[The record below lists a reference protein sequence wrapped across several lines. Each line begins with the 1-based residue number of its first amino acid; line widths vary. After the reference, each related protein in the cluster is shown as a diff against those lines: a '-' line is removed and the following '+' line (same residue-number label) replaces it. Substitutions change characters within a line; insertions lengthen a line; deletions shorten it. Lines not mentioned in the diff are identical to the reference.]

1 MRFSDVTRQQA
12 FLTHLFVSTCIFIV
26 ISYLI
31 VFHWYPEFYFNIDGG
46 VRGIVTIFFVDVV
59 LGPGLTLLV
68 FKPGKK
74 TLKFDMTVILIL
86 QFSALVWGIKSV
98 YTERP
103 ATAVFYWG
111 KFSCI
116 AHKDASQIDMQP
128 IKAGPSGK
136 QRLSI
141 LFRPDTIDERYQFT
155 KEAFDH
161 QTSEIYY
168 YGSRILPLDADSVS
182 RLDKYELDLAELR
195 KLEAADADRVEA
207 FISSMGAA
215 IEPYKLIPLACRYG
229 NAVAVYDPG
238 RLRIIDT
245 LDMHTNIRATAL
257 DIDSPANV
265 TVEIIKPEEDT
276 ERR

>member
-1 MRFSDVTRQQA
+1 MRISDVTRQQA
-12 FLTHLFVSTCIFIV
+12 FLTHLLVSTCIFIV

-31 VFHWYPEFYFNIDGG
+31 VFHWYPEFYFFIDGG

-74 TLKFDMTVILIL
+74 TLKFDMAIILIL

-103 ATAVFYWG
+103 ATTVFYWG

-116 AHKDASQIDMQP
+116 AHKDAGEIDLQP
-128 IKAGPSGK
+128 IKAGPSGR

-141 LFRPDTIDERYQFT
+141 LLRPDTIDERYSFT

-168 YGSRILPLDADSVS
+168 YGSKILPLDKD
-182 RLDKYELDLAELR
+182 RLNRMDKYELDLEELR
-195 KLEAADADRVEA
+195 KLEASDADRVEA
-207 FISSMGAA
+207 FIGSTA
-215 IEPYKLIPLACRYG
+215 ISEPYKLIPLACRYG
-229 NAVAVYDPG
+229 NAIAVYDP
-238 RLRIIDT
+238 RQLRIVDT
-245 LDMHTNIRATAL
+245 LDVSANIRANAL
-257 DIDSPANV
+257 DIDTPANV
-265 TVEIIKPEEDT
+265 TVEIIKPGEDK
-276 ERR
+276 ESQ